1 MLKIIGVILLTVQ
14 IWTIT
19 VSRCYAASQKGRVSY
34 YSKGKFTASGERFD
48 RYAMT
53 CAHRRLP
60 FGTKVKVEYRGKVV
74 VCRVNDRG
82 PWIGGRILDLS
93 QGAASALGMIGA
105 GVGYALIA
113 W

>member
-1 MLKIIGVILLTVQ
+1 MLKIIWIFIFGLTL
-14 IWTIT
+14 
-19 VSRCYAASQKGRVSY
+19 VSPGYAESQKGRVSY
-34 YSKGKFTASGERFD
+34 YSKGKLTASGERFNRND
-48 RYAMT
+48 MT

-60 FGTKVKVEYRGKVV
+60 FGTRVKVEYRGRVI

-82 PWIGGRILDLS
+82 PFVGGRILDLS

-105 GVGYALIA
+105 GVGYAVIA